1 MIKAKCQLLGLV
13 QLEVARPDHAPP
25 AIGLWLRC
33 SNLGNQTLSDPPT
46 VRKCRNWEI
55 FNDDNMRKIIFLAV
69 FQALCSMQCLIPSS
83 QQPYKYYYL
92 QFTDVETGPP
102 GEQRLMAKSCAPRV
116 KLTQL
121 LRLSVSTFLPGLLLR
136 KPRALRDKA

>member
-33 SNLGNQTLSDPPT
+33 SNPGNQTLSDPPT

-55 FNDDNMRKIIFLAV
+55 FSDDNMRKIIFPAV
-69 FQALCSMQCLIPSS
+69 FQALCSMQCLFHPHNNLKSITTSNLQMWKLGLPASRESWQSCVHPGLNSPSYSDCRSPLSS
-83 QQPYKYYYL
+83 QG
-92 QFTDVETGPP
+92 FSSG
-102 GEQRLMAKSCAPRV
+102 S
-116 KLTQL
+116 
-121 LRLSVSTFLPGLLLR
+121 PGL
-136 KPRALRDKA
+136 